1 MAVQRGEVIGTLG
14 VSYIQRVCPECKKK
28 FTATSDWGYGIGS
41 VDYCSYKCT
50 ITAEKRM
57 KEAEKER
64 EKKKMARF
72 TADDYPE
79 IRRRLDAGQTYKD
92 IASTFK
98 ASPAEVASFIKKMA
112 DLAPMMEDEAPKPAL
127 KPAPEA
133 PKPKAAPET
142 PKVSAKA
149 TDKPPKATPVAAWKA
164 LGKLEIAL
172 TMGGFNDGAAA
183 ELRSALHD
191 IETAL
196 ACA

>member
-1 MAVQRGEVIGTLG
+1 MAAQCGEVIWTFGFNCT
-14 VSYIQRVCPECKKK
+14 RRTCPECKKA
-28 FTATSDWGYGIGS
+28 FDATDDWGYRIGS
-41 VDYCSYKCT
+41 TLYCTYSCMR
-50 ITAEKRM
+50 AVEKRM
-57 KEAEKER
+57 KAAEMER

-112 DLAPMMEDEAPKPAL
+112 DLAPMLEDEAPKP
-127 KPAPEA
+127 EA
-133 PKPKAAPET
+133 PKPAPKAAPET
-142 PKVSAKA
+142 PKAKA
-149 TDKPPKATPVAAWKA
+149 PEKPPKATPVAAWKA

>member
-1 MAVQRGEVIGTLG
+1 MKA
-14 VSYIQRVCPECKKK
+14 
-28 FTATSDWGYGIGS
+28 
-41 VDYCSYKCT
+41 
-50 ITAEKRM
+50 AEM
-57 KEAEKER
+57 ER
-64 EKKKMARF
+64 EQKKMARF

-112 DLAPMMEDEAPKPAL
+112 DLAPMLEAEAAPVK
-127 KPAPEA
+127 APEA
-133 PKPKAAPET
+133 PKPKAAPEA
-142 PKVSAKA
+142 PKAKA
-149 TDKPPKATPVAAWKA
+149 PEKPPKASPVAAWKA